1 MVHNVYSFL
10 LFLIIGY
17 NTKRVISFMIN
28 EKVAHLSPYDWMASS
43 PQFRNCRIVA
53 TPGIYGT
60 RPTGIA
66 YQKDSPYVDTFD
78 YYIERMRA
86 SGIIERIKEKYKQP
100 PQICPSLR

>member
-1 MVHNVYSFL
+1 
-10 LFLIIGY
+10 
-17 NTKRVISFMIN
+17 MIN

-66 YQKDSPYVDTFD
+66 YQKYSPYADTFD

-100 PQICPSLR
+100 PQMCPSLR